1 MENKKTEDCYFF
13 LNGYCSKVP
22 PTHAEIEDR
31 RIMILNI
38 TINSRATDAN
48 SGIERG

>member
-22 PTHAEIEDR
+22 PAHAEIEDQR
-31 RIMILNI
+31 DPNVAV
-38 TINSRATDAN
+38 NSRATDAN
-48 SGIERG
+48 SDIGRG